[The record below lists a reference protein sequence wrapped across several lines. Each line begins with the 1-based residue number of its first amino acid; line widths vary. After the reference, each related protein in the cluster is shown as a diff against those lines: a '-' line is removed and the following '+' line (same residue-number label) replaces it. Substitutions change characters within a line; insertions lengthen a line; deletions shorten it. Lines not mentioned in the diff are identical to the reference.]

1 MLIQPLPKNWK
12 MKICGCGENT
22 LTEELPAKV
31 PGSVY
36 SALLEN
42 GKMEDPYYQANELQA
57 LEIMKNDFK
66 YWTEFVVEEEML
78 HEEKIILR
86 FEGIDTLADIYLN
99 SVWLGYADNMHRTW
113 NYEVQEY
120 IKCGENLLEVHFY
133 SPTEFI
139 RKAHEK
145 KEINGTPDAMRG
157 FPQIRKAHCMFG
169 WDWGPRLP
177 DAGIWRNVQLI
188 GFHAAR
194 LDSVYIR
201 QKHETNLVWLDL
213 EIELEE
219 LITEKY
225 DYRVSL
231 ESPNG
236 VETVFENQLKNICVD
251 NPQLWWPNGLGRQP
265 LYQITVELLLRD
277 EILDIWTN
285 RIGLRDMKMDI
296 KKDEYGESF
305 CHRINGVNFFA
316 MGADYIPEDNILSRI
331 NPDRTYSLLEQCK
344 AANYNVIRVWGGG
357 HYPSDDFFDACD
369 ELGLIVWEDFMFA
382 CAVYELTDEFEDNI
396 RAEFIDN
403 IKRIRHHA
411 SLGLWCGNNEMEM
424 FVESNEYTTDGRLKS
439 DYIKM
444 YEYILPKLIKE
455 YDPETFYWPASPSSG
470 GGLDEPNAQ
479 DRGDVHY
486 WDVWHGDKP
495 ITEYR
500 KFYFRYVSEFGF
512 QSFPTLKTIETFTE
526 PKDRNIFSYVMEKH
540 QRNQSANGK
549 IMNYLGQ
556 TFLYPSDFGTLLYAS
571 QLLQAEAMRY
581 GVEHF
586 RRNRGRCMGT
596 VIWQLN
602 DCWPVAS
609 WSSIDYH
616 GRWKALHYYEK
627 RFFAP
632 ILLSCQEEGILTQD
646 TNVNA
651 QPYTVKKSIR
661 LNVSNESRKERRVIV
676 SWARR
681 NAGGGI
687 LEEKSYPV
695 TVPPMSAVWLEKVDM
710 AHAALYEEYVSYQ
723 LEEDGTSVSSGTVLF
738 CAPKHFKFENPDLE
752 VSAEDGYICVKADA
766 YARSVE
772 ILNENEDL
780 ILEDNY
786 FDMNGG
792 RRRVKVLKGEAK
804 GLKARSVYDIG

>member
-1 MLIQPLPKNWK
+1 MKNKNKGIRRKFYRSITSIMLVSFLLVTFIPIMVLCTYSYYYLAENVKEDFYNRSKQLVTGIDSNLTIYFNELKKLTDSVFVSETIEEILLTDGQSLSDSLEQYYGFQEYFSNLIGGRGDFACIYLYKQNGEYLEWNLRQMSHLQPSNEIVLEKLEESGARFVVFGPRTQTAASGYQRNIITVGRQLKSV
-12 MKICGCGENT
+12 NT
-22 LTEELPAKV
+22 GRDTGYLIIDLD
-31 PGSVY
+31 Y
-36 SALLEN
+36 SAFQKIIGMKAKQPENLIISDADGRIYYNNHKWEDVGDIYPELETLLEN
-42 GKMEDPYYQANELQA
+42 EVSSNKKQYT
-57 LEIMKNDFK
+57 EIK
-66 YWTEFVVEEEML
+66 
-78 HEEKIILR
+78 
-86 FEGIDTLADIYLN
+86 
-99 SVWLGYADNMHRTW
+99 
-113 NYEVQEY
+113 
-120 IKCGENLLEVHFY
+120 
-133 SPTEFI
+133 
-139 RKAHEK
+139 
-145 KEINGTPDAMRG
+145 
-157 FPQIRKAHCMFG
+157 
-169 WDWGPRLP
+169 
-177 DAGIWRNVQLI
+177 
-188 GFHAAR
+188 
-194 LDSVYIR
+194 
-201 QKHETNLVWLDL
+201 
-213 EIELEE
+213 
-219 LITEKY
+219 
-225 DYRVSL
+225 
-231 ESPNG
+231 
-236 VETVFENQLKNICVD
+236 
-251 NPQLWWPNGLGRQP
+251 
-265 LYQITVELLLRD
+265 
-277 EILDIWTN
+277 
-285 RIGLRDMKMDI
+285 
-296 KKDEYGESF
+296 
-305 CHRINGVNFFA
+305 
-316 MGADYIPEDNILSRI
+316 
-331 NPDRTYSLLEQCK
+331 
-344 AANYNVIRVWGGG
+344 
-357 HYPSDDFFDACD
+357 
-369 ELGLIVWEDFMFA
+369 
-382 CAVYELTDEFEDNI
+382 
-396 RAEFIDN
+396 
-403 IKRIRHHA
+403 
-411 SLGLWCGNNEMEM
+411 
-424 FVESNEYTTDGRLKS
+424 SNA
-439 DYIKM
+439 
-444 YEYILPKLIKE
+444 
-455 YDPETFYWPASPSSG
+455 PETFYWPASPSSG

-512 QSFPTLKTIETFTE
+512 QSFPTLKTIETFNK

-609 WSSIDYH
+609 WSSIDYY

-710 AHAALYEEYVSYQ
+710 AHAALYEEYVSYE

-738 CAPKHFKFENPDLE
+738 CAPKHFKFENPNLE
-752 VSAEDGYICVKADA
+752 VSVEDGYICVKADA

-792 RRRVKVLKGEAK
+792 RRRVKVLKGEVK
-804 GLKARSVYDIG
+804 GLKVRSVFDIG